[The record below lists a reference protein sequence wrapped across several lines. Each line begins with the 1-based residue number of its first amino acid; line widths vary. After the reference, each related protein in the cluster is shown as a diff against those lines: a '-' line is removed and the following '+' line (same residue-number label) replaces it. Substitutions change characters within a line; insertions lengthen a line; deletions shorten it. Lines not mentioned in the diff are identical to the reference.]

1 MNSIKPNI
9 HTPPSPKPVLPSRE
23 PHPTPNREPGFAPKP
38 ALPNRKPRFDYVTV
52 GHVTRDAV
60 EHPRRGTLY
69 RVGGS
74 AFYSAL
80 QAARLGLRS
89 LIITQGVPGEIEEL
103 LAPYRDE
110 LELRVIPT
118 EQTTTLSTRGTGSD
132 RSQGLLAWAGP
143 MKEPIAVD
151 TGILHLAP
159 VARETPTSW
168 EGHAEFVGLTPQ
180 GLVRRWREDEDP
192 PLVHVDTKGPPLVQ
206 LDTSPLL
213 GDIPTVP
220 PASETLPRGISAVAL
235 QAGQLPER
243 FDAAVIAEH
252 ECPDCHALFTAA
264 HRHGASIAVTAGAR
278 PTTVHV
284 TGGDSVVQT
293 PFPPVTT
300 VSDEIGAGDVFAA
313 AFFVA
318 LAEGRAPLEAAV
330 FANGAASARISGEG
344 PDAIARR
351 ERLIP

>member
-1 MNSIKPNI
+1 M
-9 HTPPSPKPVLPSRE
+9 
-23 PHPTPNREPGFAPKP
+23 
-38 ALPNRKPRFDYVTV
+38 
-52 GHVTRDAV
+52 TRDAV
-60 EHPRRGTLY
+60 EHPRRGALY

-80 QAARLGLRS
+80 QAARLGLRT
-89 LIITQGVPGEIEEL
+89 LIVTQGVPAEIEEL

-110 LELRVIPT
+110 LALRVIPA
-118 EQTTTLSTRGTGSD
+118 EQTTTLSTHGTGSA
-132 RSQGLLAWAGP
+132 RRQGLLAWAGP
-143 MKEPIAVD
+143 MREPIAVD
-151 TGILHLAP
+151 TGILHIAP

-168 EGHAEFVGLTPQ
+168 EGRSEFVGLTPQ
-180 GLVRRWREDEDP
+180 GLVRRWREDER
-192 PLVHVDTKGPPLVQ
+192 PPLVQ
-206 LDTSPLL
+206 LDTGPLL

-220 PASETLPRGISAVAL
+220 PASEAALSRDISSVAL
-235 QAGQLPER
+235 QASLLPER

-252 ECPDCHALFTAA
+252 ECPDCRALFKVA
-264 HRHGASIAVTAGAR
+264 RRYGASIAVTAGAR
-278 PTTVHV
+278 PTTVHMAES
-284 TGGDSVVQT
+284 DSVAQT

-330 FANGAASARISGEG
+330 FANGVASARISGEG

-351 ERLIP
+351 EELTA